1 MHLPACPETRFGSLR
16 NCNIADFIAGQSNT
30 PRHTAARGF
39 PIPFSIVGI
48 PPLCLKP
55 AFPMKHAFSASLR
68 QIFRLPTWLLALF
81 LLPDSLPAA
90 EQIAFTFVGENNTGG
105 VALLQ
110 IEDNSFPGKPRV
122 LVDELPRPFKLEVS
136 PDGSTLA
143 VVAGGK
149 NSPRI
154 LWIPRP
160 ETTDPDAEFHT
171 HPIEIETEV
180 SDIAF
185 AGDSL
190 LVAAGKGRFHQIV
203 PPGEI
208 RNTLN
213 ARKALSPPG
222 HKGEDFCVLDDSRA
236 LISFQKDDS
245 NTDALGNRLVLLDL
259 NRFTFQHDISLR
271 ESLELPD
278 FPPALA
284 PSILTRGPNPEVIL
298 AFPESDTVCVSLD
311 SFGAIL
317 FADLSSLLKGRLSN
331 PKIVSTA
338 PDGHFGTSF
347 PDRLHAFSHGGS
359 PKLLVS
365 NACPLDAG
373 GALIFL
379 DVSSRAVL
387 ASYPTPCGAEIPV
400 QSDRFLATVL
410 SGKTKLW
417 QDGEVTSQT
426 LPRPELIGF
435 ELPEDSTPL
444 SQESIRTFSLPLPID
459 PVSIIGLPG
468 GRVVVLGKG
477 DAGAEALL
485 INLATPEILAR
496 QPLPGSPVRATLW

>member
-1 MHLPACPETRFGSLR
+1 
-16 NCNIADFIAGQSNT
+16 
-30 PRHTAARGF
+30 
-39 PIPFSIVGI
+39 
-48 PPLCLKP
+48 
-55 AFPMKHAFSASLR
+55 MKHAFSVSPR
-68 QIFRLPTWLLALF
+68 RIFHLPAWLLAVF
-81 LLPDSLPAA
+81 LLPHSLPAA
-90 EQIAFTFVGENNTGG
+90 EQIAFTFADKDNTGG

-110 IEDNSFPGKPRV
+110 IEDNSFPTKPRV

-149 NSPRI
+149 DSPRI

-160 ETTDPDAEFHT
+160 ETTDPDAEFQT
-171 HPIEIETEV
+171 HPIEIETEI

-222 HKGEDFCVLDDSRA
+222 HKGEDFWVLDDSRA

-259 NRFTFQHDISLR
+259 DRFTFQHDISLR
-271 ESLELPD
+271 DSLELPD

-298 AFPESDTVCVSLD
+298 AFPASDTICVSLD

-317 FADLSSLLKGRLSN
+317 FADLSNLLKGRLSN

-347 PDRLHAFSHGGS
+347 PDRLRAFSHGGS

-365 NACPLDAG
+365 NACRSDAG
-373 GALIFL
+373 GALVFL
-379 DVSSRAVL
+379 DVSTRSIL
-387 ASYPTPCGAEIPV
+387 ATFPTPCGAEIPV

-417 QDGEVTSQT
+417 QDGEVSSQS

-435 ELPEDSTPL
+435 ELPEDATPL
-444 SQESIRTFSLPLPID
+444 TQESIRAFSLPLPLN
-459 PVSIIGLPG
+459 PVSIIALPG
-468 GRVVVLGKG
+468 GRAVVLGNHETG
-477 DAGAEALL
+477 GEALL
-485 INLATPEILAR
+485 INLSTPEILAR

>member
-1 MHLPACPETRFGSLR
+1 
-16 NCNIADFIAGQSNT
+16 
-30 PRHTAARGF
+30 
-39 PIPFSIVGI
+39 
-48 PPLCLKP
+48 
-55 AFPMKHAFSASLR
+55 MKHAFSASLR
-68 QIFRLPTWLLALF
+68 RIFHLPAWLLALF

-90 EQIAFTFVGENNTGG
+90 EQIAFTFANESRNGGVAVLQVENNTF
-105 VALLQ
+105 AA
-110 IEDNSFPGKPRV
+110 EPRV
-122 LVDELPRPFKLEVS
+122 LLEGLPKPFKLATS
-136 PDGSTLA
+136 PDGSVLA
-143 VVAGGK
+143 AVAGGK
-149 NSPRI
+149 DSPRI

-171 HPIEIETEV
+171 HPIEIETEI

-190 LVAAGKGRFHQIV
+190 LVAAGKGRFYQIV

-208 RNTLN
+208 RNTLR
-213 ARKALSPPG
+213 ARKVLSPPG
-222 HKGEDFCVLDDSRA
+222 HKGEDFCVLNDNLA
-236 LISFQKDDS
+236 IVSFQKDDPD
-245 NTDALGNRLVLLDL
+245 TDALGNRLTLLDL
-259 NRFTFQHDISLR
+259 NRFAFQHDLSLR
-271 ESLELPD
+271 ELGTLD
-278 FPPALA
+278 FPPEIA
-284 PSILTRGPNPEVIL
+284 PAINSRGPNPEVVL
-298 AFPESDTVCVSLD
+298 AFPETNTLCVSLD
-311 SFGAIL
+311 SFGALL
-317 FADLSSLLKGRLSN
+317 FADLSGLSQGKLSN
-331 PKIVSTA
+331 PKVVSTA
-338 PDGHFGTSF
+338 PDGRLGTSF
-347 PDRLHAFSHGGS
+347 PDRLFPFSHGDS

-365 NACPLDAG
+365 NACPLDTG
-373 GALIFL
+373 GALVFL

-410 SGKTKLW
+410 SGKTKHW
-417 QDGEVTSQT
+417 QDGNVVSKN

-435 ELPEDSTPL
+435 ELPPNSTPL

-477 DAGAEALL
+477 EAGAEALL